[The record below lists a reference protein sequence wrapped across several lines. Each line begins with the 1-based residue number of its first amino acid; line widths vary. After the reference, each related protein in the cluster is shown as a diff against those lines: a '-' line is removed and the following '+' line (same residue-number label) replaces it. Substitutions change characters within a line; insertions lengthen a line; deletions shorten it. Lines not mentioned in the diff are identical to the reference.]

1 MPLTTKF
8 ENASHKVEHI
18 LLKLDQKN
26 AQWAVPEM
34 QRDFVW
40 KNGQVTKLLSS
51 MFLGFPVG
59 AILYWEN
66 AHVPSHAIGSK
77 KRNPAGKKYDVVID
91 GQQRLTALKIIFEG
105 FEPERK
111 KKPVSIR
118 IQFNPLFGEGDDA
131 PPFEII
137 GKGGEINPGWIN
149 VLEVVTEPD
158 GKGQRTKRV
167 NQMGMLREYCER
179 HPKLTDEQIKL
190 AETNLSR
197 LLSLYAYEIP
207 AVKLI
212 ECTTHAEA
220 AEIFVRINSM
230 GTKLDTADFIMTT
243 LALNSL
249 ALKDSIS
256 AFARNAPDSRIYSPE
271 PIDALTVLIAYTF
284 GLPAGA
290 PAYELLQGKT
300 GKKGYDPKLKAANL
314 KKLEANV
321 PFVCSED
328 NWSEFLEAVASAGIC
343 SRKYL
348 SSDAA
353 LLSSYAIF
361 LFLASKKD
369 LSKEYKKNAI
379 GLWILFCILTK
390 RYTSHTD
397 TQTKNDLEAFNKLKT
412 AREIIEKIHSIVDA
426 KLPDEA
432 AFGNYYKECDN
443 ILTIC
448 CAQQNITTLFS
459 KGKSIRQAIENP
471 GKSSSLEEH
480 HIFPKNYMK
489 KFFIEKKGLNKD
501 QAEEAVKKHVDIN
514 DNLAPIA
521 ASENSKISD
530 DSPADY
536 VAKGTK
542 PNKKGICKH
551 QPIKDGFND
560 AEWSQMCE
568 NYALQEN
575 WWKLSFEDFIKKR
588 SALMPKVIKKS
599 FDALKTLKKS

>member
-1 MPLTTKF
+1 MPLTTNF

-18 LLKLDQKN
+18 LMKLDQQN
-26 AQWAVPEM
+26 PQWAVPEM
-34 QRDFVW
+34 QREFVW
-40 KNGQVTKLLSS
+40 KNAQVTKLLSS

-66 AHVPSHAIGSK
+66 AEVPSHAIGSK
-77 KRNPAGKKYDVVID
+77 KRNPTGKKFDVVID
-91 GQQRLTALKIIFEG
+91 GQQRLTALKVIFEG

-118 IQFNPLFGEGDDA
+118 IQFNPLFREGDDA
-131 PPFEII
+131 PPLEII
-137 GKGGEINPGWIN
+137 GKNGKITEKWVD
-149 VLEVVTEPD
+149 VLEVLTEID
-158 GKGQRTKRV
+158 RKGLRIRRI
-167 NQMGMLREYCER
+167 NSMGLGREYCEKVPNLSSEEITR
-179 HPKLTDEQIKL
+179 V
-190 AETNLSR
+190 ETNLSR
-197 LLSLYAYEIP
+197 LLTLYAYEIP

-212 ECTTHAEA
+212 ETITHAEA

-271 PIDALTVLIAYTF
+271 PIDALTVLIAFTF

-290 PAYELLQGKT
+290 PAYELLQGKN
-300 GKKGYDPKLKAANL
+300 KKTGYDQKVKAANL
-314 KKLEANV
+314 KKLESNV
-321 PFVCSED
+321 PFVCNHD
-328 NWSEFLEAVASAGIC
+328 NWGEFLEAVSGAGIC

-361 LFLASKKD
+361 LFLISKKD
-369 LSKEYKKNAI
+369 ISKEYKKNAI
-379 GLWILFCILTK
+379 GLWLLFCTLTK

-397 TQTKNDLEAFNKLKT
+397 TQTKNDLEAFILLKS
-412 AREIIEKIHSIVDA
+412 AREIIEKIHSIVDE
-426 KLPDEA
+426 KLPNEA
-432 AFGNYYKECDN
+432 SFGTYYKECDN

-459 KGKSIRQAIENP
+459 KGSSIRQAIEKP
-471 GKSSSLEEH
+471 GKGSSLQEH
-480 HIFPKNYMK
+480 HIFPKNFMKKNYMK
-489 KFFIEKKGLNKD
+489 KQMTPA
-501 QAEEAVKKHVDIN
+501 QADAAVDKNVDIN

-530 DSPADY
+530 DSPLDY
-536 VAKGTK
+536 VSKGTK
-542 PNKKGICKH
+542 PNKRGVFKH
-551 QPIKDGFND
+551 QPIKDGFSE

-568 NYALQEN
+568 NYALPDN
-575 WWKLSFEDFIKKR
+575 WWKLSFEDFVKKR
-588 SALMPKVIKKS
+588 AALMPRVIKKS

>member
-18 LLKLDQKN
+18 LLKLDQKS

-40 KNGQVTKLLSS
+40 KNAQVTKLLSS

-66 AHVPSHAIGSK
+66 ALVPSHAIGSK

-111 KKPVSIR
+111 KKPVTIR
-118 IQFNPLFGEGDDA
+118 IQFNPLFREGDDV

-137 GKGGEINPGWIN
+137 GKGGKINDGWIN
-149 VLEVVTEPD
+149 VLDVVTELD
-158 GKGQRTKRV
+158 GKGERTKRV
-167 NQMGMLREYCER
+167 NQMGMLRDYCER
-179 HPKLTDEQIKL
+179 NPNLTKEQTQL
-190 AETNLSR
+190 VETNLSR

-212 ECTTHAEA
+212 ESTTHAEA

-249 ALKDSIS
+249 ALKDNIS
-256 AFARNAPDSRIYSPE
+256 AFARHAPDSLIYSPE

-290 PAYELLQGKT
+290 PAYEMLQGKT
-300 GKKGYDPKLKAANL
+300 EKKGYDPKLKATNL

-321 PFVCSED
+321 PFVCNQD
-328 NWSEFLEAVASAGIC
+328 NWKDFLEAVSGAGIC

-361 LFLASKKD
+361 LFLQSKKD
-369 LSKEYKKNAI
+369 ISKEYKKNAI
-379 GLWILFCILTK
+379 GLWMLFCTLTK

-397 TQTKNDLEAFNKLKT
+397 TQTRNDLKSFSGLKT
-412 AREIIEKIHSIVDA
+412 AREIIEKIHAIVDE
-426 KLPDEA
+426 KLPNEA
-432 AFGNYYKECDN
+432 AFGTYYKDCDN

-459 KGKSIRQAIENP
+459 KVSNIREAIVKS

-489 KFFIEKKGLNKD
+489 QFYMSKLGMTEDKAK
-501 QAEEAVKKHVDIN
+501 EAVESQVDVN

-530 DSPADY
+530 NSPLDY
-536 VAKGTK
+536 VYRGTK
-542 PNKKGICKH
+542 NKKGARKH

-560 AEWSQMCE
+560 TEWSQMCE
-568 NYALQEN
+568 NYALPEN
-575 WWKLSFEDFIKKR
+575 WWKLSFEDFVKKR
-588 SALMPKVIKKS
+588 SLLMPKVIKKS
-599 FDALKTLKKS
+599 FDALKTLKKI

>member
-40 KNGQVTKLLSS
+40 KNAQVTKLLSS

-66 AHVPSHAIGSK
+66 ALVPSHAIGSK
-77 KRNPAGKKYDVVID
+77 KRNPVGKKFDVVID

-111 KKPVSIR
+111 KKPAVIR
-118 IQFNPLFGEGDDA
+118 LQFNPLFREGDDV

-137 GKGGEINPGWIN
+137 GKSGKTNDGWIN
-149 VLEVVTEPD
+149 VLDVVTEPD
-158 GKGQRTKRV
+158 GKGQRVKRV
-167 NQMGMLREYCER
+167 NQMGLLREYCER
-179 HPKLTDEQIKL
+179 HPNLTKEQITL

-212 ECTTHAEA
+212 ESTTHAEA

-290 PAYELLQGKT
+290 PAYEMLQGKT
-300 GKKGYDPKLKAANL
+300 EKKGYDTKLKAANL
-314 KKLEANV
+314 KKLESNV
-321 PFVCSED
+321 AFVCNED
-328 NWSEFLEAVASAGIC
+328 NWTEFLEAVANAGIC

-361 LFLASKKD
+361 LFLTAKKD

-379 GLWILFCILTK
+379 GLWLLFCTLTK

-412 AREIIEKIHSIVDA
+412 AREIIEKIYAIVES
-426 KLPDEA
+426 KLPDEQ
-432 AFGNYYKECDN
+432 AFGTFYKECDN

-489 KFFIEKKGLNKD
+489 KFFMSKKGMNEQ
-501 QAEEAVKKHVDIN
+501 QANDAVDSQVDIN

-530 DSPADY
+530 DSPLDY
-536 VAKGTK
+536 VSKGTK
-542 PNKKGICKH
+542 PNKKGLPKH
-551 QPIKDGFND
+551 QAIKDGFSD
-560 AEWSQMCE
+560 AEWDKMCE
-568 NYALQEN
+568 QYALPEN
-575 WWKLSFEDFIKKR
+575 WWKLSFEEFVKKR
-588 SALMPKVIKKS
+588 AALMPKVIKKS
-599 FDALKTLKKS
+599 FDALRTLKKN

>member
-18 LLKLDQKN
+18 LMKLDQDN
-26 AQWAVPEM
+26 PQWAVPEM
-34 QRDFVW
+34 QREFVW
-40 KNGQVTKLLSS
+40 KNSQVTKLLSS

-59 AILYWEN
+59 AILYWED
-66 AHVPSHAIGSK
+66 AEVPSHPIGSK
-77 KRNPAGKKYDVVID
+77 QRNAYGKKYDVVID
-91 GQQRLTALKIIFEG
+91 GQQRLTALKVIFEG

-111 KKPVSIR
+111 KKKTSIR
-118 IQFNPLFGEGDDA
+118 IQFNPRYQEEDDA

-137 GKGGEINPGWIN
+137 GKSGINDGWID
-149 VLEVVTEPD
+149 VLEVLTEKD
-158 GKGQRTKRV
+158 RKGKRTRRV
-167 NQMGMLREYCER
+167 NSMGLVREYCEQHR
-179 HPKLTDEQIKL
+179 EVTKDEIPRV
-190 AETNLSR
+190 ETNLSR

-212 ECTTHAEA
+212 KSTTHVEA

-243 LALNSL
+243 LALDSL
-249 ALKDSIS
+249 DLKDKIS
-256 AFARNAPDSRIYSPE
+256 TFARGAVDKGIYSPE
-271 PIDALTVLIAYTF
+271 PIDALTVLIAFTF

-290 PAYELLQGKT
+290 PAYELLQGKN
-300 GKKGYDPKLKAANL
+300 KKTGYDPKAKAANL
-314 KKLEANV
+314 KKIESNAH
-321 PFVCSED
+321 FVCNQD
-328 NWSEFLEAVASAGIC
+328 NWNEFLDAVSSAGIC

-361 LFLASKKD
+361 LFLVAKKD
-369 LSKEYKKNAI
+369 LSMEYKKNAI
-379 GLWILFCILTK
+379 GLWLLFCTLTK

-397 TQTKNDLEAFNKLKT
+397 TQTRNDLKEFIGLKT
-412 AREIIEKIHSIVDA
+412 AREIVEKIHTIVEE
-426 KLPDEA
+426 KLPDES
-432 AFGNYYKECDN
+432 AFAMYYRDCDN

-459 KGKSIRQAIENP
+459 KGKNIRQAIENP

-480 HIFPKNYMK
+480 HIFPRNYMK
-489 KFFIEKKGLNKD
+489 KFYMSKLRMTEN
-501 QAEEAVKKHVDIN
+501 QAKEAVEKYVDIN

-542 PNKKGICKH
+542 PNKKGVCKH
-551 QPIKDGFND
+551 QPIKDGFNE

-568 NYALQEN
+568 NYALPEN
-575 WWKLSFEDFIKKR
+575 WWKLSFDDFVKKR

>member
-40 KNGQVTKLLSS
+40 KNAQVTKLLSS

-66 AHVPSHAIGSK
+66 ALVPSHAIGSK

-105 FEPERK
+105 FDPERK

-118 IQFNPLFGEGDDA
+118 IQFNPLFREGDDT

-137 GKGGEINPGWIN
+137 GKGGKINDGWIN
-149 VLEVVTEPD
+149 VLEVVTERD
-158 GKGQRTKRV
+158 GKGERTKRV
-167 NQMGMLREYCER
+167 NQMGLVREYCE
-179 HPKLTDEQIKL
+179 HNPKLTKEEINL

-212 ECTTHAEA
+212 ESTTHAEA

-256 AFARNAPDSRIYSPE
+256 AFARNATESRIYSPE

-284 GLPAGA
+284 GFPAGA
-290 PAYELLQGKT
+290 PAYEMLQGKT
-300 GKKGYDPKLKAANL
+300 DKKGYDPKLKAANL

-321 PFVCSED
+321 PFVCNQD
-328 NWSEFLEAVASAGIC
+328 NWEEFLEAVSGAGIC

-361 LFLASKKD
+361 LFLQSKKD
-369 LSKEYKKNAI
+369 ISKEYKKNAI
-379 GLWILFCILTK
+379 GLWLLFCTLTK

-397 TQTKNDLEAFNKLKT
+397 TQTRNDLKSFIGLKT
-412 AREIIEKIHSIVDA
+412 AREIVEKIHAIVDE
-426 KLPDEA
+426 KLPDES
-432 AFGNYYKECDN
+432 AFGSYYKDCDN

-459 KGKSIRQAIENP
+459 KVSNIREAIVKP

-489 KFFIEKKGLNKD
+489 NFFMTKKGMT
-501 QAEEAVKKHVDIN
+501 AEKAKEAVDSLVDIN

-530 DSPADY
+530 DSPIDY
-536 VAKGTK
+536 VSKGTK
-542 PNKKGICKH
+542 PNKKGVCKH
-551 QPIKDGFND
+551 QPIKDGFSEV
-560 AEWSQMCE
+560 EWARMCE
-568 NYALQEN
+568 NYALPEN
-575 WWKLSFEDFIKKR
+575 WWKLSFEEFVKKR
-588 SALMPKVIKKS
+588 STLMPKVIKKS